1 MAVAKIDGT
10 GAVVQRWFDVA
21 NLDEFAEKYGL
32 SGPEYVEGKPNRGEV
47 FDGSKFVK
55 PEKTKAEKGKEKTD
69 KDAEDAKALGG
80 QAAARRVRGTAT
92 EADFIAAVKWA
103 VKQ

>member
-1 MAVAKIDGT
+1 MAVAKIDAG
-10 GAVVQRWFDVA
+10 GAVVQRWLDVKGLA
-21 NLDEFAEKYGL
+21 EFTEKYGL
-32 SGPEYVEGKPNRGEV
+32 EGSEYVEGKPNRGEV
-47 FDGSKFVK
+47 FDGEGFTK
-55 PEKTKAEKGKEKTD
+55 PEKTKSEKDREKAD
-69 KDAEDAKALGG
+69 KDAEDAKALEG